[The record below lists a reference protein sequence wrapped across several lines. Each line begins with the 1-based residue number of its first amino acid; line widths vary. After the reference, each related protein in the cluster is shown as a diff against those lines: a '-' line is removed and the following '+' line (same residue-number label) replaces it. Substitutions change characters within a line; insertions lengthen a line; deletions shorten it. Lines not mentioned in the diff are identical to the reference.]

1 MVFSSHVF
9 VFYFL
14 PLTLLLYYAAPW
26 RGRHLVL
33 TLLSYLFY
41 GWANPLFVVLLLFST
56 VVDYLCGLALV
67 GSGPLWLGRLAKPR
81 LKPARAGER
90 SPAGTHRPSNR
101 WNRQLVSLEPD
112 TARTRGQRTAV
123 IVSVCTNLALLGFF
137 KYFNFGVASYDTLL
151 TVLGLDGLRLE
162 LAFRITLPLGISFY
176 TFQSMSYTI
185 DVYRGHAAPL
195 RSFIDF
201 ACYVSMFP
209 QLVAGPI
216 IRFSEVADQLRGRTC
231 TATKFA
237 RGVAFLSVGLAK
249 KILLANPCGQVADL
263 AFNAGS
269 LGAIDAWYGLVAY
282 AFQIYYDFSAYSDM
296 AIGLGLML
304 GFVFPKNFDSPYRSA
319 SITEFWRRWHI
330 SLSSWLRDYL
340 YVPLGGSRHG
350 PRRTYVN
357 LLLVMLLGGL
367 WHGAAWTFVIWGGL
381 HGTLLAL
388 ERARGK
394 TALYDRLPRP
404 IRVGATFMLVSIGWV
419 FFRADNL
426 GEALRYLQTMLGLGA
441 VEPSRAVLAGVIYQ
455 PYLAGTVAVAALV
468 TWGCPQTWDWTQRLT
483 APRTGLIVAALVV
496 ALALLSTQAYNPFIY
511 FIF

>member
-33 TLLSYLFY
+33 TVLSYLFY

-56 VVDYLCGLALV
+56 VVDYLCGLAIV
-67 GSGPLWLGRLAKPR
+67 GGGPLWLGRLAMLR
-81 LKPARAGER
+81 LTPTRAGER
-90 SPAGTHRPSNR
+90 SLSSDR
-101 WNRQLVSLEPD
+101 WSRRLVSLKPD
-112 TARTRGQRTAV
+112 TARNRRQRTAV
-123 IVSVCTNLALLGFF
+123 IVSVCTNLTLLGFF

-151 TVLGLDGLRLE
+151 TGLGLDGLRLE
-162 LAFRITLPLGISFY
+162 TALRITLPLGISFY

-201 ACYVSMFP
+201 ACFVSMFP

-216 IRFSEVADQLRGRTC
+216 IRFSEVADQLQSRTC
-231 TATKFA
+231 TVTKFA
-237 RGVAFLSVGLAK
+237 RGVALLSVGLAK

-263 AFNAGS
+263 AFDAGS
-269 LGAIDAWYGLVAY
+269 LSALDAWYGLVAY

-340 YVPLGGSRHG
+340 YVPLGGSRLG
-350 PRRTYVN
+350 RRRTHVN

-367 WHGAAWTFVIWGGL
+367 WHGAAWTFVVWGGL

-394 TALYDRLPRP
+394 TPLYGRLPRP
-404 IRVGATFMLVSIGWV
+404 LRVGATFMVVSIGWV
-419 FFRADNL
+419 FFRAADL
-426 GEALRYLQTMLGLGA
+426 GEALRYLQALLGLAA
-441 VEPSRAVLAGVIYQ
+441 VEPSRAVLAGVLYQ

-468 TWGCPQTWDWTQRLT
+468 TWGCPQTWDWTRQLT
-483 APRTGLIVAALVV
+483 APRAGLTVAALAL

>member
-1 MVFSSHVF
+1 VVFSSHIF
-9 VFYFL
+9 IFYFL

-56 VVDYLCGLALV
+56 VVDYLCGLAIV
-67 GSGPLWLGRLAKPR
+67 GSAPLWLGRLAKLR
-81 LKPARAGER
+81 LTQTGVGFSSPDSARR
-90 SPAGTHRPSNR
+90 TPDR
-101 WNRQLVSLEPD
+101 WRRELVSLEPD
-112 TARTRGQRTAV
+112 TSRTRGQRIAV
-123 IVSVCTNLALLGFF
+123 AVSVCVNLALLGFF
-137 KYFNFGVASYDTLL
+137 KYFNFGVESYDALL
-151 TVLGLDGLRLE
+151 PLLGLDGLRLE

-185 DVYRGHAAPL
+185 DIYRGHATPL

-216 IRFSEVADQLRGRTC
+216 IRFSEVADQLRHRSC

-263 AFNAGS
+263 TFDAGS
-269 LGAIDAWYGLVAY
+269 LGALDAWYGLVAY
-282 AFQIYYDFSAYSDM
+282 AFQIYFDFSAYSDM

-340 YVPLGGSRHG
+340 YVPLGGSRRG
-350 PRRTYVN
+350 SRRTYIN
-357 LLLVMLLGGL
+357 LLLVMVLGGL

-381 HGTLLAL
+381 HGTALAL
-388 ERARGK
+388 ERTRGK
-394 TALYDRLPRP
+394 TAHYDRLPRP
-404 IRVGATFMLVSIGWV
+404 IRVGVTFILVSIGWV
-419 FFRADNL
+419 FFRAADL
-426 GEALRYLQTMLGLGA
+426 GEAMRYLQTMLGLGA
-441 VEPSRAVLAGVIYQ
+441 VEPSRAVLAGVLYQ
-455 PYLAGTVAVAALV
+455 PYLAGAVTVAALV
-468 TWGCPQTWDWTQRLT
+468 TWSCPQTWDWSRQLT
-483 APRTGLIVAALVV
+483 APRAGLTLAALGV
-496 ALALLSTQAYNPFIY
+496 ALAVLSTQAYNPFIY

>member
-81 LKPARAGER
+81 LKPTRAGER
-90 SPAGTHRPSNR
+90 NPAGTRRPSNR
-101 WNRQLVSLEPD
+101 WNRQLVPLEPD

-176 TFQSMSYTI
+176 TFQSRSYTV

-330 SLSSWLRDYL
+330 SLSSSGAGCTERCLPLSGPAARPRCTTVCRDRS
-340 YVPLGGSRHG
+340 GSARRSCWSRSAG
-350 PRRTYVN
+350 CSSALTTLARRCGICRRCWASVRWSRLAPCWPASSISRIWPARSPWPRSSPGVAPRR
-357 LLLVMLLGGL
+357 
-367 WHGAAWTFVIWGGL
+367 
-381 HGTLLAL
+381 GTG
-388 ERARGK
+388 RSG
-394 TALYDRLPRP
+394 
-404 IRVGATFMLVSIGWV
+404 
-419 FFRADNL
+419 
-426 GEALRYLQTMLGLGA
+426 
-441 VEPSRAVLAGVIYQ
+441 
-455 PYLAGTVAVAALV
+455 
-468 TWGCPQTWDWTQRLT
+468 
-483 APRTGLIVAALVV
+483 
-496 ALALLSTQAYNPFIY
+496 
-511 FIF
+511 